1 MKKIYLFL
9 GASLFCSSVYSQ
21 KNTAN
26 RMVKEKNVA
35 IEQMPALKNEYQL
48 KNTIWSNTFGTPADW
63 SFSNNTSDAQNWV
76 ISTSTS
82 TTLGYGTGAWVDAD
96 NTVTNEDGYALF
108 DSDGIGTQGGLQDA
122 LMTYTGTINCS
133 LYPNVILEFNQRI
146 RMWQTTETI
155 FEVSNNGG
163 ATWIPFPVNLNKSTS
178 TLYQEVGQ
186 VNISPA
192 AGSQA
197 SVKIRL
203 RYKGSYDYAWL
214 VDDLKIVEQ
223 PASDI
228 RSISPFYS
236 GTNNEGIEYG
246 RTPVAH
252 LDDTYEVGGYAFNFG
267 STGATAVA
275 ASVSI
280 NALNFN
286 YTVGAVASADTT
298 MYSGTETPS
307 TPVGI
312 YTGVYTVTS
321 AEELS
326 TAPTYS
332 NNVGKRN
339 FEVTD
344 NVYAIDGI
352 GVNPTELQSTTSLG
366 SDSFDTPDGTIFA
379 NMYHLRAAENQ
390 IGSIEIMLSS
400 TSTAGTEIQV
410 AIIDTAVLL
419 NDLADPVLDLD
430 NNEALSEIYALTAQ
444 DITNGKAVVSFT
456 QTVKLDA
463 GAYFAAVITSVNATN
478 IIRILDDQT
487 VAQPFYASMIHLV
500 GDATFSNGN
509 AFGIR
514 VNTTAV
520 SGIDEISSNSFSVSP
535 NPAAEIININSD
547 KMLNAV
553 VTVTDITG
561 KVVKTSSING
571 FTASVN
577 TTGLNNGIYYVTIAE
592 GSSSSTQKVVV
603 RK

>member
-186 VNISPA
+186 VNISSA
-192 AGSQA
+192 AGSQG